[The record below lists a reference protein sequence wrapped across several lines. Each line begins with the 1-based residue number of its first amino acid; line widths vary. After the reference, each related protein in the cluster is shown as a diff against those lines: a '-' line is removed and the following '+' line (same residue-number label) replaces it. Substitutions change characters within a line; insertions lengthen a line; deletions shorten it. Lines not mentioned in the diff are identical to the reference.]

1 MSTDTS
7 NHPTT
12 EETSAADDEI
22 LMIRRRHRKEAPLGG
37 LNLVAMM
44 DMLTILLV
52 YLITQVAE
60 MPGASAA
67 NIQLASSTMT
77 GKVLPGTT
85 VMVSMPTAESGTPG
99 TNEYRAASEGG
110 VTIDN
115 TLACSSEDMAKA
127 GLEKPCLRKALS
139 KVFDDKKTLSEVTKQ
154 PAIYDL
160 LIIADNTAPYHYV
173 YSVIASANAEYF
185 TSYRLVVKSEAGGS

>member
-1 MSTDTS
+1 MSIDTS
-7 NHPTT
+7 NHPST
-12 EETSAADDEI
+12 EDTSAADDELI
-22 LMIRRRHRKEAPLGG
+22 LMRRRHRKAAPQSG

-52 YLITQVAE
+52 YLITQVAD

-67 NIQLASSTMT
+67 NIQLATSSMS

-85 VMVSMPTAESGTPG
+85 VMVSMPSAESGVPG
-99 TNEYRAASEGG
+99 TNEYRPAMDGG

-115 TLACSSEDMAKA
+115 TLACTSEDMAKA
-127 GLEKPCLRKALS
+127 GLEKTCLRKALS
-139 KVFDDKKTLSEVTKQ
+139 KVYTDKTTLAGLTKQ
-154 PAIYDL
+154 PAMYDL

-173 YSVIASANAEYF
+173 YSVIASANQEAF
-185 TSYRLVVKSEAGGS
+185 TSYRLVVKSEQGGS

>member
-7 NHPTT
+7 NHPTN
-12 EETSAADDEI
+12 EEASAADDEI
-22 LMIRRRHRKEAPLGG
+22 LMMRRRRRKEAPLAG

-52 YLITQVAE
+52 YLITQVAD

-67 NIQLASSTMT
+67 SIDLATSSMK

-85 VMVSMPTAESGTPG
+85 VMVSMPTPESGAKG
-99 TNEYRAASEGG
+99 SKEYRPAKEGG
-110 VTIDN
+110 VVIDN
-115 TLACSSEDMAKA
+115 APACTAEEMAKA
-127 GLEKPCLRKALS
+127 GLEKACLRKALL
-139 KVFDDKKTLSEVTKQ
+139 KVHDDKKDLAQATGQE
-154 PAIYDL
+154 AMYDL
-160 LIIADNTAPYHYV
+160 LIIADSNAPYHYV

-185 TSYRLVVKSEAGGS
+185 TSYRLVVKSEKSGS